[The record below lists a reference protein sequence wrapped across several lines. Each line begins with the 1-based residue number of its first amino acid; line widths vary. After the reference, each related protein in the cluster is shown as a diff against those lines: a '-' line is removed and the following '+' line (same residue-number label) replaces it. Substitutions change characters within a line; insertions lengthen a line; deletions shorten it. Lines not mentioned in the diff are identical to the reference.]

1 MVFSRSSY
9 SSLPSK
15 AGVYVYLDKSG
26 TVLYVGKAKDLKS
39 RVSSYFQKS
48 ANLGAKTT
56 VLVSQIHKINITIVE
71 SELEALLL
79 EAFYIKKYNPKYN
92 IRLTD
97 SKMYLRIRI
106 TIGDAYP
113 RVLLAR
119 RDDDKDSL
127 YFGPYPSSGALKL
140 VLKTMRRIFPFVSV
154 PNHPKRVCLYNHLGL
169 CPCPPINDSPE
180 LKKAYK
186 KNIKGIIRMLEGE
199 SQKIMKEMEKERD
212 IASKAEDFETAL
224 LVQKRINA
232 LSLITTP
239 FHKPFEYDVNPNLRD
254 DKRQQELDGL
264 IEILNQHGL
273 GLNKLE
279 RIECYDI
286 SNTQGTH
293 AVGSMVVFKN
303 GEKESSQ
310 YRKFRIRR
318 DWEKPKT
325 KVEKV
330 SLEIKPKASKHL
342 SNDFAMMKEV
352 LKRRLNHDEWE
363 TPDLMIID
371 GGKGQVSSAMTALAE
386 CGMAIPL
393 VGLAKREETIIVP
406 KLEGASTNPNQSA
419 IDSDT
424 PSVNT
429 YQELLN
435 LRFAGTKSEK
445 DKTIVVNEEHFTEI
459 SLPKNSPSLF
469 LIQRLRNEAHRFA
482 ITYHRKLR
490 SKSALT

>member
-1 MVFSRSSY
+1 M
-9 SSLPSK
+9 
-15 AGVYVYLDKSG
+15 
-26 TVLYVGKAKDLKS
+26 YVGKAKDLKS

-48 ANLGAKTT
+48 ANLGAKTSA
-56 VLVSQIHKINITIVE
+56 LVSHIHKINITIVE

-97 SKMYLRIRI
+97 NKMYMQIKV
-106 TIGDAYP
+106 TINEPYP
-113 RVLLAR
+113 KVVLAR
-119 RDDDKDSL
+119 RQDDKNAL

-140 VLKTMRRIFPFVSV
+140 VLKTIRRIFPYVSA
-154 PNHPKRVCLYNHLGL
+154 PNHPKRICLYNHLGL
-169 CPCPPINDSPE
+169 CPCPPVNDSPE
-180 LKKAYK
+180 LRKEYK

-199 SQKIMKEMEKERD
+199 SQKIMKELEKERD
-212 IASKAEDFETAL
+212 KASKEEDYEKAL
-224 LVQKRINA
+224 IVQKKINA
-232 LSLITTP
+232 MSLITTP

-254 DKRQQELDGL
+254 DKRQEELDGL
-264 IEILNQHGL
+264 KEILNQQGL
-273 GLNKLE
+273 GLEKLE
-279 RIECYDI
+279 RIECYDM

-318 DWEKPKT
+318 DWEKPMSKADRISLETHT
-325 KVEKV
+325 KV
-330 SLEIKPKASKHL
+330 PKHL
-342 SNDFAMMKEV
+342 ANDFAMMKEV

-363 TPDLMIID
+363 TPDLIIVD

-386 CGMAIPL
+386 CGAVIPL

-406 KLEGASTNPNQSA
+406 KLFPEGAKRVEGQLHTESSTGSDNNA

-424 PSVNT
+424 PMVNT

-435 LRFAGTKSEK
+435 VRFAGTKDEK
-445 DKTIVVNEEHFTEI
+445 NRTIVVNEDHFTEI

-490 SKSALT
+490 SKAALEK